1 MVSPLLI
8 SEIAVILP
16 YFDRWGQTVAKGL
29 VKLSAFRERRGAAA

>member
-16 YFDRWGQTVAKGL
+16 YFDRRGQTVAKDL
-29 VKLSAFRERRGAAA
+29 VELSAFRERRGAAA